1 MPDFQTGSCV
11 TLTKQLCNP
20 TYQRFSL
27 CADRTSNTGCRGAQ
41 VSELVVSLPSLAV
54 LTGLCK
60 EVNLE

>member
-11 TLTKQLCNP
+11 TLTRQLCNP

-41 VSELVVSLPSLAV
+41 VSELLVSLPSLAV
-54 LTGLCK
+54 LTELCK

>member
-11 TLTKQLCNP
+11 TLTRQ

-41 VSELVVSLPSLAV
+41 VSELLVSLPSLAV
-54 LTGLCK
+54 LAGLCK